1 MDFPDTDDNPVAPE
15 TPSMAAPGR
24 LLPEGV
30 VPPAGGALDAKGS
43 ISAFLTTLK
52 CVELPALAT
61 RCWVLS
67 LADGAKVFIFEE
79 TLGPENFACDCCRIV
94 GERGFGRP
102 AGRACKTP
110 SGPIGVP
117 WLCGCCIFMKQMSV

>member
-1 MDFPDTDDNPVAPE
+1 
-15 TPSMAAPGR
+15 MAAPGR
-24 LLPEGV
+24 LLPEGFA
-30 VPPAGGALDAKGS
+30 PPAGGALDAKGS
-43 ISAFLTTLK
+43 ISAFLETLQ

-61 RCWVLS
+61 RCWLLP

-102 AGRACKTP
+102 TGRAARP
-110 SGPIGVP
+110 RSGPIGAQRVP
-117 WLCGCCIFMKQMSV
+117 LVLRLLFYSKINVG